1 MLKNLSPFIFLI
13 LLFACKSGPDEKLEI
28 AMRFG
33 KENKYIEAITVL
45 DEIIQANPQ
54 YTHAYYFKSGYLAL
68 IPGRH
73 EDAIQVATQAI
84 EVDSLCYK
92 CYQLRG
98 SIRQGLEAE
107 VDLNKAIELNGKDF
121 QNFVYRGRARIE
133 MENFNGAIQD
143 YNEALKLS
151 PNKKKSAMIFNDRAI
166 AWLFL
171 QEFDNAKKDID
182 EAIELDSASSLV
194 YFSRFLYYIK
204 SGSSKE
210 LGMRD
215 FEKSIVMGIDSSYIR
230 VGQDLID
237 ESGNKP

>member
-1 MLKNLSPFIFLI
+1 MLKKLSPFIFLI

-33 KENKYIEAITVL
+33 KENKYVEAITVL
-45 DEIIQANPQ
+45 DEIIHANPQ
-54 YTHAYYFKSGYLAL
+54 YTYAYYFKSGYLAL

-73 EDAIQVATQAI
+73 EEAIQVATQAI

-107 VDLNKAIELNGKDF
+107 GDLNKAIKLNDKDF
-121 QNFVYRGRARIE
+121 QNFVYRGRARTE

-143 YNEALKLS
+143 FNEALKLS
-151 PNKKKSAMIFNDRAI
+151 PNNKKSAMIFNDRAMV
-166 AWLFL
+166 LL
-171 QEFDNAKKDID
+171 LQQEFDSAKKDID
-182 EAIELDSASSLV
+182 KAIELDSASGQV
-194 YFSRFLYYIK
+194 YFTRFFYYLK

-210 LGMRD
+210 LGVLD
-215 FEKSIVMGIDSSYIR
+215 FEKSIIMGIDSSYIR
-230 VGQDLID
+230 VGQDMLD
-237 ESGNKP
+237 GSEK